1 MTPVTVI
8 IPAYNMAP
16 WIQDTLDSVARQT
29 APDFRCVV
37 VDDGSTDATAAIV
50 RRMAAADPRFTLLSQ
65 ENAGV
70 CAARNAGLAAVETP
84 FVAMLDADDLWHPR
98 FLEAMLHPLR
108 QPGVLLTWCHCVMFH
123 DGSATRKPKAWQ
135 NIHRSGN
142 VWWDMLMDSEFCM
155 GAWAA
160 DTAAVRQ
167 AGVFDTR
174 YKVGEDR
181 DFLLRLLA
189 LICRED
195 AGAAAHVPHAL
206 LFYRQHPGS
215 AVRNAEAALR
225 QEWAMQNGH
234 IDAPGVPER
243 IRRRARSFLAF
254 KMAVIAAFA
263 AHRPGL
269 ALRWYWR
276 ALRLDPANLNL
287 YWLPLRKLAL
297 SLMPPGTTDFGLG
310 PRG

>member
-98 FLEAMLHPLR
+98 FLEAMLLPLGE
-108 QPGVLLTWCHCVMFH
+108 PGVALTWCHCVMFH

-142 VWWDMLMDSEFCM
+142 VWWDMLMDSEF
-155 GAWAA
+155 GPSDWIAKT
-160 DTAAVRQ
+160 DLVRQ
-167 AGVFDTR
+167 AGGFDTR
-174 YKVGEDR
+174 YVVGEDR

-189 LICRED
+189 LICRDNPD
-195 AGAAAHVPHAL
+195 AAREVPREL
-206 LFYRQHPGS
+206 RYYRQRPGS
-215 AVRNAEAALR
+215 AVRNAEAALS
-225 QEWAMQNGH
+225 QEWTMQNGH